1 MKSAG
6 SELTVSTSGGATPLR
21 RILGTTT
28 ALCVGLGVAI
38 GSGIFRTPG
47 EIAKQLNSGGW
58 IIAAWIG
65 GGLFTLAAGL
75 VSAELGTRLPRAGG
89 EYAFLREAYGEFVG
103 FFYGWAYTFF
113 GIGVGVAIMA
123 VAFGEVTCEF
133 LGLSHGRTPMV
144 AAAGL
149 AVVTTINCLGLRAGA
164 GTQNVLTF
172 AKVAALAGV
181 AVAAF
186 FRGGGGG
193 VRSHPVSAPVL
204 APSLTQFAA
213 GLGGALWA
221 YDGATDS
228 VKMAEEVHDVRR
240 ALPRALISASLLVT
254 ALYVL
259 VNLAF
264 LHVMLPSEM
273 AQSTFVGN
281 DAMKRVA
288 GPPGA
293 TALAGLTAMICFGA
307 MISTQLS
314 SIRVT
319 YALSRDGLG
328 FEFLS
333 KMSAAQSPIAALIAV
348 GLISTVFASIRGF
361 EQVLSIYLFST
372 SILFSLNYLSL
383 LILRRRDDGHPP
395 GVFRCPGAPLLVA
408 ALIGVQACIAYQIAA
423 TSPKDTLGTCLLLAI
438 IAVIYIARREWV
450 ARRRPAG

>member
-1 MKSAG
+1 M
-6 SELTVSTSGGATPLR
+6 
-21 RILGTTT
+21 GTTT

-89 EYAFLREAYGEFVG
+89 EYAFLREAYGDFVG

-186 FRGGGGG
+186 FRGG
-193 VRSHPVSAPVL
+193 VAASHPVSAPEL
-204 APSLTQFAA
+204 GPSLTQFAA

-254 ALYVL
+254 GLYVL

-264 LHVMLPSEM
+264 LHIMSPAEM

-288 GPPGA
+288 GPSGA
-293 TALAGLTAMICFGA
+293 TVLAGLTSMICFGA
-307 MISTQLS
+307 MVSTQLS
-314 SIRVT
+314 SVRVT

-328 FEFLS
+328 FGFLS
-333 KMSAAQSPIAALIAV
+333 KMSAAQSPVAALVAV
-348 GLISTVFASIRGF
+348 GVVSTVFASIRGF

-383 LILRRRDDGHPP
+383 LVLRRRDEGHPP
-395 GVFRCPGAPLLVA
+395 GVFRCPVAPLLVA
-408 ALIGVQACIAYQIAA
+408 GLIAVQACIACQIAA
-423 TSPKDTLGTCLLLAI
+423 ASPRDTLGTCLLLAI
-438 IAVIYIARREWV
+438 IVVIYV
-450 ARRRPAG
+450 ARRAWILRSRAAG